1 MREKFENGGTLK
13 VEFFICSAILMKYL
27 DIIFAIINKDTILI
41 WEYSLLEKGKF
52 LICGVI
58 LIKFETKPFNIVI
71 KTF

>member
-58 LIKFETKPFNIVI
+58 LMKFETKPFNIVI